1 MDRVTC
7 RSSDGDLNGLRAGM
21 SSYMDTGSCE
31 TERARRM
38 FTRPPTYPQRRALTL
53 GLALLCSGMFWVLS
67 LPLPF
72 LFGPLFGCLFAA
84 LAGAPLKG
92 LGQLSVAART
102 ILGVAVGASLTPE
115 VVARVPQMAASV
127 ALVPLYIAV
136 IGLVGVPF
144 FRKIY
149 KFDWA
154 TSWYAAMPGGLQDMV
169 IFGQQA
175 GGDVRALSLIH
186 TTRVMIIVTVAPL
199 ILTLGFGVTIDNP
212 IGAPATELPLH
223 EMALMA
229 LAALVGWKGGEKIG
243 LFGPSI
249 LGPMILTGVLSLS
262 GVIHYRPPAEAILV
276 AQFMIG
282 IGIGVGYVGVTML
295 EIKRDVSAGVIFVLM
310 LAGLAAVFTEAVVLL
325 GLAPAVDGFLAFA
338 PGGQAE
344 MTVLAIIVG
353 GDLGYVIVHHLT
365 RILLVISGAPIV
377 ARVMRLQDRQKSN
390 GDRDT
395 RE

>member
-1 MDRVTC
+1 MFFAPLT
-7 RSSDGDLNGLRAGM
+7 A
-21 SSYMDTGSCE
+21 
-31 TERARRM
+31 AR
-38 FTRPPTYPQRRALTL
+38 RRALTL
-53 GLALLCSGMFWVLS
+53 GLSVLGTAMFWVLS

-72 LFGPLFGCLFAA
+72 LFGPLFACLFAA
-84 LAGAPLKG
+84 LAGAPLQG
-92 LGQLSVAART
+92 FGQVSVAART
-102 ILGVAVGASLTPE
+102 ILGVAVGASVTPE

-127 ALVPLYIAV
+127 ALIPLYIAV

-144 FRKIY
+144 FRKVY

-169 IFGQQA
+169 IFGKEA

-186 TTRVMIIVTVAPL
+186 TTRMLILVTVAPL
-199 ILTLGFGVTIDNP
+199 ILTMGFGVTLDNP
-212 IGAPATELPLH
+212 IGAPAADLPLH
-223 EMALMA
+223 EMAIMA
-229 LAALVGWKGGEKIG
+229 AAALIGWKGGERIG
-243 LFGPSI
+243 LFGASI

-282 IGIGVGYVGVTML
+282 IGIGVGYVGVTMH
-295 EIKRDVSAGVIFVLM
+295 EIRRDVSAGVIFVLM
-310 LAGLAAVFTEAVVLL
+310 LAALAALFTEAVVLL
-325 GLAPAVDGFLAFA
+325 GLAPAVDGFIAFA

-353 GDLGYVIVHHLT
+353 ADLGYVIVHHLT
-365 RILLVISGAPIV
+365 RVLLVISGAPIV
-377 ARVMRLQDRQKSN
+377 AGLIRLRERQENDKDRE
-390 GDRDT
+390 T